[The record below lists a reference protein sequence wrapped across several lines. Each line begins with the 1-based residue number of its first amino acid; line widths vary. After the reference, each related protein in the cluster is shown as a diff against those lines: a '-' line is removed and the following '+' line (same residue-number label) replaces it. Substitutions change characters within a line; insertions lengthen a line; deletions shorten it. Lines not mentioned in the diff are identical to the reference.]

1 MYKWFNVHLAKYRCA
16 YLRYLGTPIQIAV
29 KPDILSSD
37 PISLLLVD
45 LLIVISDVS
54 DALEVLQV
62 ESVIHLQF
70 LCSQVLHT
78 ASG

>member
-1 MYKWFNVHLAKYRCA
+1 MYKWFNVHLAKYGSA
-16 YLRYLGTPIQIAV
+16 HLRYLGTPIQIAV

-37 PISLLLVD
+37 PISLLRVD

-70 LCSQVLHT
+70 LCSQVLHI

>member
-1 MYKWFNVHLAKYRCA
+1 MYKWFNVHLAKYGCA
-16 YLRYLGTPIQIAV
+16 HLRYLGTPIQIAV

-70 LCSQVLHT
+70 LCSQVLHI

>member
-1 MYKWFNVHLAKYRCA
+1 MYKWLNVHFAEDRSPH
-16 YLRYLGTPIQIAV
+16 LRYFGTQIQIAV
-29 KPDILSSD
+29 KPDILASD

-45 LLIVISDVS
+45 LLIMISDVS
-54 DALEVLQV
+54 DALEVFEV

-70 LCSQVLHT
+70 LWSQVLHI